1 MYKAYKY
8 KLTPTKEQT
17 ETLVKYM
24 GASRFVY
31 NYALSKRKEDY
42 ESNKEK
48 KFLTDDV
55 TIYKSLCAL
64 RDRVYDLED
73 ENFKDYS
80 WLMQI
85 PGNLINE
92 SIRNNSVS
100 FQRFFSGISK
110 YPRFKSRKSKQSFVV
125 QNYVSRGIQQIK
137 LNFSQSK
144 IHLPLIKWIKFKKNR
159 SFDTQITKICKV
171 AVSKDS
177 CGDFWVSVY
186 VETNEPT
193 PEKTNPLPEKTV
205 GIDLG
210 IKDFCIL
217 STGEKIVNNRFLE
230 SNMSRLKKIQ
240 RCYSRKQTGSNRQ
253 EKARLKVARLHRK
266 IHNQRED
273 FQHKLSSRLIREFD
287 MICVEDLSIQN
298 MMQNHCLAGSISS
311 VGWYSFVTKLMYK
324 AEWNGK
330 NVQKIP
336 RTYAS
341 TKLCSVCGHKNSGL
355 TLADREWICPECLTI
370 HDRDINAAQ
379 NIKNKGLSVYL
390 TKQSSVGTPEYR
402 RGEGGYK
409 LDEASIYATALND
422 LV

>member
-8 KLTPTKEQT
+8 KLSPTKEQT
-17 ETLVKYM
+17 DTLINFM

-48 KFLTDDV
+48 KFLTNDG

-64 RDRVYDLED
+64 RDRVYDFED

-85 PGNLINE
+85 PGNLITQ
-92 SIRNNSVS
+92 SIQTNSVAY
-100 FQRFFSGISK
+100 QRFFSGVSK
-110 YPRFKSRKSKQSFVV
+110 YPRFKSRKNNKQSFVV
-125 QNYVSRGIQQIK
+125 RNVNKSIK
-137 LNFSQSK
+137 IDFSQNK
-144 IHLPLIKWIKFKKNR
+144 IHLPNLKWIKFKKNR
-159 SFDTQITKICKV
+159 SFNTQTTKICKV

-177 CGDFWVSVY
+177 CGDFWVSVC
-186 VETNEPT
+186 VDTNEPT

-217 STGEKIVNNRFLE
+217 STGEKIANNRFLE
-230 SNMSRLKKIQ
+230 SNMSRLKKLQ

-287 MICVEDLSIQN
+287 MICIEDLSIQN
-298 MMQNHCLAGSISS
+298 MMQNHNLAGSISS
-311 VGWYSFVTKLMYK
+311 VGWFSFVTKLMYK
-324 AEWNGK
+324 AEWSGK

-379 NIKNKGLSVYL
+379 NIKNKGLSIYM

-402 RGEGGYK
+402 RGEGGYE
-409 LDEASIYATALND
+409 LDEASIYATSTK
-422 LV
+422 